1 VRHIAALLALAL
13 VGLACGDP
21 AFDPGETITNG
32 SPAGSTTIAG
42 TVQANVSGEQFL
54 GRLSSGATFRNERLS
69 FNAYD
74 GNTRQIAISV
84 RAPGPGTYEVSG
96 PYTPNASL
104 IEGFG
109 PDVRRWASLTTP
121 GSGSVTITF
130 FSAETAIGYFS
141 FYLLPDS
148 ATVASGVVTPRSLTS
163 GTFTVTMAR

>member
-1 VRHIAALLALAL
+1 MRGIVTLAVVCA
-13 VGLACGDP
+13 ACGNPALDP
-21 AFDPGETITNG
+21 SETITNG

-54 GRLSSGATFRNERLS
+54 GRLASGATFRNERLS

-74 GNTRQIAISV
+74 GNIRQLSISV

-96 PYTPNASL
+96 PYTPAVSL

-109 PDVRRWASLTTP
+109 SQQRRWASITTP
-121 GSGSVTITF
+121 GSGSITLTF
-130 FSAETAIGYFS
+130 FSAETATGYFS

-148 ATVASGVVTPRSLTS
+148 ATVAAGITTPRSVTS
-163 GTFTVTMAR
+163 GTFNVTMSR